1 MTKSLWTS
9 LRKTTEIPKLRHIF
23 INRRMK
29 ILIVEDE
36 EELASFLQV
45 ILEKECGQ
53 TTVCSSVE
61 DVIKNGYESSHDLI
75 ILDLKGKR
83 GESLIAHM
91 KKKKINVPTL
101 VLSALGQI
109 NTKIELIN
117 LGADDYLTKP
127 FDAQEL
133 IARVK
138 ALYRRYLQA
147 GFKDEED
154 FGEFTFFSKQNKIKR
169 GNKDILLTKN
179 EGQLFELLLRNRGKT
194 VPLEDILKNVW
205 KAKVGYHSNI
215 VQATVRRL
223 RRKVDAGF
231 PHKLIRNMH
240 GIGYAVMVPEKKEK
254 E

>member
-1 MTKSLWTS
+1 
-9 LRKTTEIPKLRHIF
+9 
-23 INRRMK
+23 MK

-36 EELASFLQV
+36 EDLASFLQV
-45 ILEKECGQ
+45 ILEKEGAE

-61 DVIKNGYESSHDLI
+61 DVIKNGYEMSHDLV
-75 ILDLKGKR
+75 ILDLMLKGKR
-83 GESLIAHM
+83 GENLITHM
-91 KKKKINVPTL
+91 KKKKINVPVL

-133 IARVK
+133 VARVK
-138 ALYRRYLQA
+138 ALYRRYLQS

-154 FGEFTFFSKQNKIKR
+154 FGDFVFYRKQNKVYR
-169 GNKDILLTKN
+169 GQKEILLTKN
-179 EGQLFELLLRNRGKT
+179 EGQLFELLLRNQGRT

-205 KAKVGYHSNI
+205 KAKIGYHSNI

-223 RRKVDAGF
+223 RKKVDAGF

-240 GIGYAVMVPEKKEK
+240 GIGYAVVLLEKTEK
-254 E
+254 